1 MSAQGETLGSYFK
14 LDDPRQADEYA
25 RALAQSEAL
34 KSKRALPASLHE
46 PAAKALIWALKN
58 LLNDPVSETIAK
70 AWAKAREI
78 KKFADA
84 PADQVNEAA
93 LHEHDIAVVRKP
105 AVELVL
111 NGAPT
116 GLQVEFELKMGLVV
130 EGAIVKIQGRR
141 VVGARLSS
149 VLGAGSIS
157 VGKVTIVERKS
168 SSVALPGELSF
179 APGIAIPA

>member
-1 MSAQGETLGSYFK
+1 MSAQGETMGAYFR
-14 LDDPRQADEYA
+14 LDDPRQADECA
-25 RALAQSEAL
+25 HALAQSDAL
-34 KSKRALPASLHE
+34 KSKRALPAALHE

-58 LLNDPVSETIAK
+58 LLNDPVSETLAK

-84 PADQVNEAA
+84 PPDQVNETA
-93 LHEHDIAVVRKP
+93 LHEHDIALVRKP

-116 GLQVEFELKMGLVV
+116 GLQFEFELKMGLVV
-130 EGAIVKIQGRR
+130 EGALIKIQGRR
-141 VVGARLSS
+141 IVGARLSA
-149 VLGAGSIS
+149 VLGSGSIS
-157 VGKVTIVERKS
+157 CGKITIAERKS